1 MNTIKSHHK
10 VVSKALGLTK
20 EQHHKAHQSLVAVD
34 RYDLF
39 LLLDYIV
46 LLGEKKDYQENC
58 FSKNHIWRTAK
69 RIMKATNYKEQT
81 WLIRKSIFIT
91 SK

>member
-1 MNTIKSHHK
+1 MQKTQAVGLSKKDHNEAHATFVK
-10 VVSKALGLTK
+10 VN
-20 EQHHKAHQSLVAVD
+20 

-39 LLLDYIV
+39 SLLDYIV

-69 RIMKATNYKEQT
+69 RIMKATNYKE
-81 WLIRKSIFIT
+81 
-91 SK
+91 